1 MYACVCVGACVCVCL
16 SVCTYAYTTS
26 DNSRKHQNMHTHLLL
41 LNFHS
46 FNTDNIS
53 RGQGVVKKVPL
64 LSDVVFEGT
73 VLLALTGLAEV
84 T

>member
-1 MYACVCVGACVCVCL
+1 
-16 SVCTYAYTTS
+16 
-26 DNSRKHQNMHTHLLL
+26 MHTHFLLL
-41 LNFHS
+41 KFHS

-53 RGQGVVKKVPL
+53 RGQGVVKKAPL
-64 LSDVVFEGT
+64 LSDFVFEGT